1 MANGF
6 KGLGKTLIIGGI
18 GAVVGYLKCMSDVA
32 EQQGEIEVKPA
43 KHSNLTMRKVKKEE
57 KES

>member
-6 KGLGKTLIIGGI
+6 KALGKTLIIGGF
-18 GAVVGYLKCMSDVA
+18 GAVIGYLKCMSDVA
-32 EQQGEIEVKPA
+32 EQQGEIEVKPT
-43 KHSNLTMRKVKKEE
+43 KHSNLTMRKVKRDE